1 MASKGHKEE
10 YKSTLKETRDDK
22 KLLKKPKV
30 NQMEEHNVEVKEE
43 VCK

>member
-1 MASKGHKEE
+1 MASKGRKEE
-10 YKSTLKETRDDK
+10 YKSKLIETRDDN
-22 KLLKKPKV
+22 KLMKKPKV